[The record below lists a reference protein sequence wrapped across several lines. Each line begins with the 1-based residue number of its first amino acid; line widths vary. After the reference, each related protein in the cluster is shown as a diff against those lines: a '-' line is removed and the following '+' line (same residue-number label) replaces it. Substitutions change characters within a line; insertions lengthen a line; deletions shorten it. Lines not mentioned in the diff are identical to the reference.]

1 LPSALPSRPF
11 NGPKQEG
18 DINVTF
24 GLNRKMAGLAMV
36 VLLLVTAC
44 SSGSDTA
51 TIELVS
57 PADAAQVIE
66 DDPAG
71 LVVLDIRTPEEFNE
85 ARLADAVNVDFYD
98 ADFADQLD
106 ALDKNDPYV
115 MYCRS
120 GNRSSEAIKTMKD
133 LGFVEVYEIDGG
145 IANWYDSGFPV
156 EQ

>member
-1 LPSALPSRPF
+1 M
-11 NGPKQEG
+11 
-18 DINVTF
+18 TY
-24 GLNRKMAGLAMV
+24 GLNRKLAGLVLV
-36 VLLLVTAC
+36 VLLLAAAC

-57 PADAAQVIE
+57 PAQAAQVID

-85 ARLADAVNVDFYD
+85 ARLANSINIDYYD
-98 ADFADQLD
+98 ADFAEQLD
-106 ALDKNDPYV
+106 GLDKNDPYV

-120 GNRSSEAIKTMKD
+120 GNRSSDAVKTMKE

-145 IANWYDSGFPV
+145 IVNWYDSGFPI

>member
-1 LPSALPSRPF
+1 M
-11 NGPKQEG
+11 
-18 DINVTF
+18 TF
-24 GLNRKMAGLAMV
+24 GLNRKLMGLVLA
-36 VLLLVTAC
+36 LLLVVAAC
-44 SSGSDTA
+44 SSSSDTA
-51 TIELVS
+51 TIDLVS
-57 PADAAQVIE
+57 PAEAAQVVE

-71 LVVLDIRTPEEFNE
+71 LVVLDIRTPEEFNDV
-85 ARLADAVNVDFYD
+85 RLAGAINVDYYD

-120 GNRSSEAIKTMKD
+120 GNRSSDAIKTMKE

-145 IANWYDSGFPV
+145 IVNWYDSGFPV

>member
-1 LPSALPSRPF
+1 M
-11 NGPKQEG
+11 
-18 DINVTF
+18 TF
-24 GLNRKMAGLAMV
+24 GLSRKVAGLALAVM
-36 VLLLVTAC
+36 LLVVAC

-57 PADAAQVIE
+57 PQEAAQVID

-71 LVVLDIRTPEEFNE
+71 LVVLDIRTPEEFNDV
-85 ARLADAVNVDFYD
+85 RLAGATNVDFY
-98 ADFADQLD
+98 APDFAEQLD

-120 GNRSSEAIKTMKD
+120 GNRTSDAVNTMKE

-145 IANWYDSGFPV
+145 IVNWYDSGFPV

>member
-1 LPSALPSRPF
+1 VRTESR
-11 NGPKQEG
+11 KR

-24 GLNRKMAGLAMV
+24 GLNHKLAGLALV
-36 VLLLVTAC
+36 VLLLVSAC

-57 PADAAQVIE
+57 PAEAAQVID

-85 ARLADAVNVDFYD
+85 VRLAGSLNVDFYD

-106 ALDKNDPYV
+106 TLDKNDPYV

-120 GNRSSEAIKTMKD
+120 GNRSSEAIKTMKE

-145 IANWYDSGFPV
+145 IVNWYDSGFPV

>member
-1 LPSALPSRPF
+1 
-11 NGPKQEG
+11 
-18 DINVTF
+18 VTF
-24 GLNRKMAGLAMV
+24 ALNRKLAGLAMV

>member
-1 LPSALPSRPF
+1 M
-11 NGPKQEG
+11 
-18 DINVTF
+18 TF

-85 ARLADAVNVDFYD
+85 ARLADSVNVDFYD

>member
-1 LPSALPSRPF
+1 M
-11 NGPKQEG
+11 
-18 DINVTF
+18 TF
-24 GLNRKMAGLAMV
+24 GLNRKLIGLVLA
-36 VLLLVTAC
+36 LLLVVAAC
-44 SSGSDTA
+44 SSSSDTA
-51 TIELVS
+51 TIDLVS
-57 PADAAQVIE
+57 PAEAAQVVE

-71 LVVLDIRTPEEFNE
+71 LVVLDIRTPEEFNDV
-85 ARLADAVNVDFYD
+85 RLAGAINVDYYD

-120 GNRSSEAIKTMKD
+120 GNRSSDAIKTMKE

-145 IANWYDSGFPV
+145 IVNWYDSGFPV

>member
-1 LPSALPSRPF
+1 M
-11 NGPKQEG
+11 
-18 DINVTF
+18 TF
-24 GLNRKMAGLAMV
+24 GLNRTLAGLALV

-57 PADAAQVIE
+57 PDEAAQVID

-85 ARLADAVNVDFYD
+85 ARLANAINVDYYD

-106 ALDKNDPYV
+106 GLDKDDPYV

-120 GNRSSEAIKTMKD
+120 GNRSSDAVKTMKD

-145 IANWYDSGFPV
+145 IVNWYDSGFPV

>member
-1 LPSALPSRPF
+1 M
-11 NGPKQEG
+11 
-18 DINVTF
+18 TF
-24 GLNRKMAGLAMV
+24 GLNRKLASLALV

-51 TIELVS
+51 TIDLVS
-57 PADAAQVIE
+57 PAEAAQVIE

-85 ARLADAVNVDFYD
+85 VRLAGAVNVDYYD

-120 GNRSSEAIKTMKD
+120 GNRSSDAIKTMKE

-145 IANWYDSGFPV
+145 IVNWYDSGYPV
-156 EQ
+156 DS

>member
-1 LPSALPSRPF
+1 
-11 NGPKQEG
+11 
-18 DINVTF
+18 VTF
-24 GLNRKMAGLAMV
+24 GLNRKLIGLVLA
-36 VLLLVTAC
+36 LLLVVAAC
-44 SSGSDTA
+44 SSSSDTA
-51 TIELVS
+51 TIDLVS
-57 PADAAQVIE
+57 PAEAAQVVE

-71 LVVLDIRTPEEFNE
+71 LVVLDIRTPEEFNDV
-85 ARLADAVNVDFYD
+85 RLAGAINVDYYD

-120 GNRSSEAIKTMKD
+120 GNRSSDAIKTMKE

-145 IANWYDSGFPV
+145 IVNWYDSGFPV

>member
-1 LPSALPSRPF
+1 M
-11 NGPKQEG
+11 
-18 DINVTF
+18 TF
-24 GLNRKMAGLAMV
+24 GLNHKLAGLALV
-36 VLLLVTAC
+36 VLLLVSAC

-57 PADAAQVIE
+57 PAEAAQVIE

-71 LVVLDIRTPEEFNE
+71 LVVLDIRTAEEFNE
-85 ARLADAVNVDFYD
+85 VRLAGSLNVDFYD

-106 ALDKNDPYV
+106 TLDKNDPYV

-120 GNRSSEAIKTMKD
+120 GNRSSEAIKTMKE

-145 IANWYDSGFPV
+145 IVNWYDSGFPV

>member
-1 LPSALPSRPF
+1 M
-11 NGPKQEG
+11 
-18 DINVTF
+18 TY
-24 GLNRKMAGLAMV
+24 GLNRKLAGLVLV
-36 VLLLVTAC
+36 VLLLAAAC

-57 PADAAQVIE
+57 PAQAAQVID

-85 ARLADAVNVDFYD
+85 ARLANSINIDYYD
-98 ADFADQLD
+98 ADFAEQLD
-106 ALDKNDPYV
+106 GLDKNDPYV

-120 GNRSSEAIKTMKD
+120 GNRSSDAVKTMKE

-145 IANWYDSGFPV
+145 IVNWYDSGFPV

>member
-1 LPSALPSRPF
+1 M
-11 NGPKQEG
+11 
-18 DINVTF
+18 TF
-24 GLNRKMAGLAMV
+24 GLNHKLAGLALV
-36 VLLLVTAC
+36 VLLLVSAC

-57 PADAAQVIE
+57 PAEAAQVID

-85 ARLADAVNVDFYD
+85 VRLAGSLNVDFYD

-106 ALDKNDPYV
+106 TLDKNDPYV

-120 GNRSSEAIKTMKD
+120 GNRSSEAIKTMKE

-145 IANWYDSGFPV
+145 IVNWYDSGFPV

>member
-1 LPSALPSRPF
+1 
-11 NGPKQEG
+11 
-18 DINVTF
+18 VTF
-24 GLNRKMAGLAMV
+24 GLNRTLAGLALV

-57 PADAAQVIE
+57 PDEAAQVID
-66 DDPAG
+66 DDPTG

-85 ARLADAVNVDFYD
+85 ARLANAINVDYYD

-106 ALDKNDPYV
+106 GLDKNDPYV

-120 GNRSSEAIKTMKD
+120 GNRSSDAVKTMKD

-145 IANWYDSGFPV
+145 IVNWYDSGFPV

>member
-1 LPSALPSRPF
+1 M
-11 NGPKQEG
+11 
-18 DINVTF
+18 TF
-24 GLNRKMAGLAMV
+24 GLNRKLAGLAMV

-57 PADAAQVIE
+57 PADAAQVVE

-98 ADFADQLD
+98 ADFAAQLD
-106 ALDKNDPYV
+106 TLDKNDPYV

-145 IANWYDSGFPV
+145 IVNWYDSGFPV

>member
-1 LPSALPSRPF
+1 
-11 NGPKQEG
+11 
-18 DINVTF
+18 
-24 GLNRKMAGLAMV
+24 LNRKLAGLVLV
-36 VLLLVTAC
+36 VLLLAAAC

-57 PADAAQVIE
+57 PAQAAQVID

-85 ARLADAVNVDFYD
+85 ARLANSINIDYYD
-98 ADFADQLD
+98 ADFAEQLD
-106 ALDKNDPYV
+106 GLDKNDPYV

-120 GNRSSEAIKTMKD
+120 GNRSSDAVNTMKE

-145 IANWYDSGFPV
+145 IVNWYDSGFPV

>member
-1 LPSALPSRPF
+1 M
-11 NGPKQEG
+11 
-18 DINVTF
+18 TF
-24 GLNRKMAGLAMV
+24 GLNRKLVGLV
-36 VLLLVTAC
+36 LVLLLLAAAC

-57 PADAAQVIE
+57 PAEAAQVID

-71 LVVLDIRTPEEFNE
+71 LVVLDIRTPEEFNDV
-85 ARLADAVNVDFYD
+85 RLASAINVDFYD

-106 ALDKNDPYV
+106 GLDKNDPYV

-120 GNRSSEAIKTMKD
+120 GNRSSDAVKTMKD

-145 IANWYDSGFPV
+145 IVNWYDSGFPV

>member
-1 LPSALPSRPF
+1 M
-11 NGPKQEG
+11 
-18 DINVTF
+18 TF
-24 GLNRKMAGLAMV
+24 GLNRKLAGLAMV

-85 ARLADAVNVDFYD
+85 ARLADSVNVDFYD

-106 ALDKNDPYV
+106 ALDKDDPYV

-145 IANWYDSGFPV
+145 IVNWYDSGFPV

>member
-1 LPSALPSRPF
+1 M
-11 NGPKQEG
+11 
-18 DINVTF
+18 TF